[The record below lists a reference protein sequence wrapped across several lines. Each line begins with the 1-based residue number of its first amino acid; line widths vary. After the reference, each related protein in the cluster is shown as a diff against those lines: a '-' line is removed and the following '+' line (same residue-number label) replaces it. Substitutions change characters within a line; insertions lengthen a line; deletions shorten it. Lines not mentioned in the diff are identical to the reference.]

1 MTKRFPA
8 FVIMP
13 KLRLFEQISIKI
25 RRLKIAH
32 ISVFLYGSNFL
43 TQISGV
49 EIVFREYLQM
59 QQIFAM

>member
-25 RRLKIAH
+25 RRLKIGH

-49 EIVFREYLQM
+49 EIVFREYL
-59 QQIFAM
+59 